1 MDLVVFSARE
11 ILVVLRALR
20 AVAGASGAFSQH
32 EADLIEAVG
41 SLHGVT
47 VNAHQLTPIA
57 PAEVASVVSDA
68 HRRKRL
74 VQLAIVTALVEG
86 APGPQAEGAVAE
98 LARALSVDDIGVETL
113 HDLAGGHALLARI
126 DMMRRMR
133 GFLMRR
139 AENLPNLFKTALPA
153 LLGLENRELAAKYQ
167 ALGDCAPGTLG
178 RALYQHYRE
187 HDFHFPGE
195 VGGIPEWVVFHDVGH
210 VLAGYG
216 VDPQGE
222 IQQAAF
228 QGGFIKQDGFMF
240 LMFGIL
246 QFHVGVRLTPIAQ
259 AERGFFDVKRVIA
272 AAARGAACRV
282 DLSDGFE
289 LFSHVHEPLDELR
302 ARWGVTPLSA

>member
-20 AVAGASGAFSQH
+20 AAAGASGAFSQH
-32 EADLIEAVG
+32 EADLIEAFA

-47 VNAHQLTPIA
+47 VNAHELSPIA
-57 PAEVASVVSDA
+57 PAEVARVVTEA
-68 HRRKRL
+68 HQRKRL
-74 VQLAIVTALVEG
+74 VQLAIVTTLVEG
-86 APGPQAEGAVAE
+86 APGPEAGKAIAE
-98 LARALSVDDIGVETL
+98 LARALQVDDVGVETL
-113 HDLAGGHALLARI
+113 RDLASGHALLARI

-139 AENLPNLFKTALPA
+139 AETLPNLFKTALPV
-153 LLGLENRELAAKYQ
+153 LLGLENRTLAAKYQ
-167 ALGDCAPGTLG
+167 ALADYAPGSLG

-187 HDFHFPGE
+187 HGFHFPGE

-210 VLAGYG
+210 VLAGYD

-228 QGGFIKQDGFMF
+228 QAGFIKQDGFMF
-240 LMFGIL
+240 LLFGIL
-246 QFHVGVRLTPIAQ
+246 QFHVGMRLTPLAR

-272 AAARGAACRV
+272 AAARGAACTM
-282 DLSDGFE
+282 DLSDGFD
-289 LFSHVHEPLDELR
+289 LFGHAHESLDDLR
-302 ARWGVTPLSA
+302 ARWGVTALSA

>member
-1 MDLVVFSARE
+1 M
-11 ILVVLRALR
+11 
-20 AVAGASGAFSQH
+20 VAGASGACTQH

-41 SLHGVT
+41 QLHGVT
-47 VNAHQLTPIA
+47 VNAYQLSPIA
-57 PAEVASVVSDA
+57 PMEVAHVVTDA

-74 VQLAIVTALVEG
+74 VQLAIVTTLVEG
-86 APGPQAEGAVAE
+86 VPRPQAERAVAE
-98 LARALSVDDIGVETL
+98 LASALQVDDVGVKTL
-113 HDLAGGHALLARI
+113 HDLASGHALLARI
-126 DMMRRMR
+126 DMLRRMR

-139 AENLPNLFKTALPA
+139 AESLPNLFRTALPA

-167 ALGDCAPGTLG
+167 ALENYAPGTLG

-195 VGGIPEWVVFHDVGH
+195 VGGVPEWVVFHDVGH
-210 VLAGYG
+210 VLANYG

-228 QGGFIKQDGFMF
+228 QAGFMKKDGFMF
-240 LMFGIL
+240 LLFGIL

-272 AAARGAACRV
+272 ATARGASCTV
-282 DLSDGFE
+282 DLSDGFD

-302 ARWGVTPLSA
+302 ARWGVAPLAA